1 MSHMATAEPVR
12 SDVGADRPGQ
22 RRGRALVRSRNTPRK
37 RALLEVLEAADGFL
51 SAAELHD
58 RLRVHLAPL
67 GLRVGITTVYQQL
80 RVLAGTGALDTL
92 RGDDGETRYWLPRR
106 RSHHHYLVCR
116 ACGKALEIV
125 AEPVEDWADNLG
137 ATLGFRD
144 LTHTFELFG
153 VCDRC
158 ADRDPVTDR
167 QGRPVHR
174 SLVSAGPLESTACE
188 DDD

>member
-12 SDVGADRPGQ
+12 SDVSADGAEQG
-22 RRGRALVRSRNTPRK
+22 RGRVLVRSRNTPRK

-58 RLRVHLAPL
+58 RLRAHLAPL

-80 RVLAGTGALDTL
+80 RALAGTGRLDTL

-116 ACGKALEIV
+116 ACGRALEIV
-125 AEPVEDWADNLG
+125 AEPVEDWADKLG
-137 ATLGFRD
+137 ATLGFREI
-144 LTHTFELFG
+144 THTFELFG

-158 ADRDPVTDR
+158 ADPDPDTDGR
-167 QGRPVHR
+167 GRPVRR
-174 SLVSAGPLESTACE
+174 SPVRAQPIESTACE